1 MLCSRVQ
8 LSLSNLPRLLYFQAL
23 NSTFILCSDF
33 ILVSYYGALLQDSN
47 KTDANVGQKKV
58 NERSES
64 VCKSLLTDCGI
75 KDD

>member
-1 MLCSRVQ
+1 M
-8 LSLSNLPRLLYFQAL
+8 
-23 NSTFILCSDF
+23 
-33 ILVSYYGALLQDSN
+33 GALLQDSN
-47 KTDANVGQKKV
+47 KTDANVGQQKV